1 MKNGTDQL
9 KGVANDVTE
18 HTNQEDGLATYLED
32 LLAL

>member
-9 KGVANDVTE
+9 KGVANDVTDLS
-18 HTNQEDGLATYLED
+18 NQEDGLAAYLED